1 LEGIL
6 GSNSPEISISYP
18 DNRNPNNRNP
28 DSCDTDNCNSNNR
41 DMDTFSNQ
49 STSSPHDNITIT
61 CLADKPLQYKP
72 FINENSEI
80 IISYIK
86 PIINDNN
93 INRNYSQ
100 LDSPQQGSKPHTY
113 SGMDFKHNA
122 DFYSATTSCNHT
134 SHL

>member
-18 DNRNPNNRNP
+18 NIRSPDNRNPDNRNP
-28 DSCDTDNCNSNNR
+28 VISPS
-41 DMDTFSNQ
+41 Q
-49 STSSPHDNITIT
+49 STRSPHDKITIT
-61 CLADKPLQYKP
+61 CLTDKPLHYKP

-93 INRNYSQ
+93 IDRNYSH

-113 SGMDFKHNA
+113 SGMDFKHTA
-122 DFYSATTSCNHT
+122 DFYSATASFNHT